1 MEWRGDMRTGKEK
14 TEVGRRSRR
23 RRTARRKAKGN
34 FSEKTEIL
42 ERGVCLVGFSDFEK
56 PLVVFSIMS
65 IIYEL
70 TGDGSEMVFSG
81 EIPIECIVFV
91 GAKIFGFWVQLLG
104 ASLEWFDYCQLLAQK
119 AGTSAFGIPR
129 GRARGGRK
137 ISTPAVLKSDKN
149 RHNMLQT
156 KLARSIAVTPTSCS
170 FSLLIGSTAKNLST
184 RFRVRI
190 CWQRWLDQ
198 MRMMQGVVRASD
210 LPRGSSA
217 IEGKI
222 SSETVESS
230 RALNAIDVNIVQAE
244 PHPSASHKRS
254 ATTERYA
261 AQMASEQPPISED
274 DGIEIEHIEEN
285 LIVNIDSPD
294 ERNVLAVVE
303 YVDDIHAFYKKTES
317 LSCALPDY
325 MNLQPAINE
334 EMRSILIDWLIEVHQ
349 KFALMDGDIVP
360 HSMLLAC
367 KYEEVYAP
375 AVVDFVLI
383 SDNAYCRQEVLDMEI
398 IMANTLQFN
407 FSVPTPYAF
416 MMRFLKAAQ
425 FDKELECLSFFLLEL
440 CLVDYQMLRFPPSE
454 LAAAAVFTAQCTLV
468 GFKQWSKTCEKYTNY
483 AEHQL
488 LECSKEMVTLHENA
502 GFGELTAV
510 YRKYDTYRFGFAA
523 RCEPAFFLTDA

>member
-1 MEWRGDMRTGKEK
+1 M
-14 TEVGRRSRR
+14 VRSDEND
-23 RRTARRKAKGN
+23 A
-34 FSEKTEIL
+34 
-42 ERGVCLVGFSDFEK
+42 
-56 PLVVFSIMS
+56 
-65 IIYEL
+65 
-70 TGDGSEMVFSG
+70 
-81 EIPIECIVFV
+81 
-91 GAKIFGFWVQLLG
+91 
-104 ASLEWFDYCQLLAQK
+104 
-119 AGTSAFGIPR
+119 
-129 GRARGGRK
+129 
-137 ISTPAVLKSDKN
+137 
-149 RHNMLQT
+149 
-156 KLARSIAVTPTSCS
+156 
-170 FSLLIGSTAKNLST
+170 
-184 RFRVRI
+184 
-190 CWQRWLDQ
+190 
-198 MRMMQGVVRASD
+198 GVVRASD

-244 PHPSASHKRS
+244 PHPSVLHKRS
-254 ATTERYA
+254 ATPDENANAANKNPRILFRDTPARKYN
-261 AQMASEQPPISED
+261 AQMASEQPPISEG
-274 DGIEIEHIEEN
+274 DGIEIKYVEEN
-285 LIVNIDSPD
+285 PIVNIDSPD

-349 KFALMDGDIVP
+349 KFALMDGTLYLTVNLVDRFLAVEPIRREKLQLVGVTA
-360 HSMLLAC
+360 MLLAC

-407 FSVPTPYAF
+407 FSVPTPYVF
-416 MMRFLKAAQ
+416 MMRFLKAAE
-425 FDKELECLSFFLLEL
+425 FDKELESLSFFLLEL
-440 CLVDYQMLRFPPSE
+440 CLVEYQMLRFPPSE

-483 AEHQL
+483 TEHQL
-488 LECSKEMVTLHENA
+488 LECSKAMVILHENA
-502 GFGELTAV
+502 GFGELTGV